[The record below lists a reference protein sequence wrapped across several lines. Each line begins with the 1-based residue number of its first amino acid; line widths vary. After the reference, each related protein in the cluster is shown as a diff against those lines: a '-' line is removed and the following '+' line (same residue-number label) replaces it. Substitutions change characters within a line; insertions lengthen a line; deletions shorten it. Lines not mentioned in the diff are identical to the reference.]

1 MNNANENLKEAFPA
15 SADDLRR
22 SLDRIAAAL
31 EKGNEAAKEG
41 KGGNEN
47 GWW

>member
-1 MNNANENLKEAFPA
+1 MNNANENLREAFPA